1 MLVEDCPQ
9 KPLPDQPDNIR
20 SEDTRQ
26 YGEGP
31 VEEVG
36 GGQGEG
42 GAQEAPRQQGERGH
56 HQAGSSGSSGSISGS
71 TGSSGSTFTAQVEK
85 KCSSGSIFTVSSG
98 CTGLDLIAPVALLA
112 LYWIY

>member
-1 MLVEDCPQ
+1 MYNIKIVCTIDSQEEGCVLVEDCPQ

-20 SEDTRQ
+20 SEDTRE

-31 VEEVG
+31 VSEVG

-71 TGSSGSTFTAQVEK
+71 TGSSGSTFTPQ
-85 KCSSGSIFTVSSG
+85 
-98 CTGLDLIAPVALLA
+98 VALLLLCPVA
-112 LYWIY
+112 VLAWI

>member
-42 GAQEAPRQQGERGH
+42 GAQEAPWQQGERRH
-56 HQAGSSGSSGSISGS
+56 HPNG
-71 TGSSGSTFTAQVEK
+71 
-85 KCSSGSIFTVSSG
+85 
-98 CTGLDLIAPVALLA
+98 
-112 LYWIY
+112 